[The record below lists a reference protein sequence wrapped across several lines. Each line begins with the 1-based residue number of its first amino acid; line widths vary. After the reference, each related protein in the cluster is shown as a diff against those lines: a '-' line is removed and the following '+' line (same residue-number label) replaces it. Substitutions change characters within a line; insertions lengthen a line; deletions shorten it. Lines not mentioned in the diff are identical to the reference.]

1 MSGNN
6 SVFSKAG
13 YLNENYRYFHLRDTA
28 GQERDFH
35 FHEFDKLVILL
46 SGAVDYT
53 VEGVTYS
60 LAPGDVL
67 IVRHHSI
74 HKALI
79 DVSVPYDRVIIYL
92 NRSYFERLLP
102 NAGLGAMFESG
113 AVLGN
118 DLFRLNAESREML
131 ESCLEECEQSLS
143 QNDSWSGALQD
154 ASMIRLL
161 AILNRIVS
169 ATAPSEQ
176 KPKSYDSKIADTLS
190 YINENPSAD
199 LSVDALSERVFLSRY
214 YFMRLFSEQTG
225 SSVHAY
231 VNQRRL
237 LYASHLIREGTPA
250 ARAAAE
256 CGFSDYSTFHRAF
269 KKAFGISPGQI
280 KG

>member
-1 MSGNN
+1 MSGTK
-6 SVFSKAG
+6 SVYSKAG

-28 GQERDFH
+28 GQELDFH

-60 LAPGDVL
+60 LAPGDLL

-102 NAGLGAMFESG
+102 SAALNAMFERGSG
-113 AVLGN
+113 SGR
-118 DLFRLNAESREML
+118 DLFSLDEESRGQL
-131 ESCLEECEQSLS
+131 WGCLEECEKSLEEK
-143 QNDSWSGALQD
+143 DAWSGALQD

-161 AILNRIVS
+161 AVLNRIVA

-176 KPKSYDSKIADTLS
+176 TAKSYDDKIADTLS
-190 YINENPSAD
+190 YINENPAAD
-199 LSVDALSERVFLSRY
+199 LSVEALAERVFLSRY

-250 ARAAAE
+250 ARAASE
-256 CGFSDYSTFHRAF
+256 CGFGDYSAFHRAF
-269 KKAFGISPGQI
+269 KKAFGISPGQL